1 MGGIKNKLN
10 NKLSN
15 KTLFKVPLWLKGDV
29 RRKSDRGIISDTNP
43 LGSQLPSFS
52 QPSKMLTRNISST
65 RKSTR
70 WSLYASKTIGSLRLV
85 SSKTIGSLRLVSL
98 TKYLAISCFTLA
110 ILSTLILNIISSYSL
125 TNTTSKA
132 EEVSNANTDPSAI
145 SLSFSNATGSCSD
158 TSNPANV
165 CMEIPDG
172 GGIATGGHTVTVNAP
187 SNSDYRLTLS
197 SANNETDLVNG
208 ANRIRSISNPASIST
223 LNDLADKTWGMSIAA
238 SGSVATSSIY
248 GLQSIDNPLVL
259 IDTQSGD
266 GVINNGP
273 AIDMQYGAKV
283 ADPSLMPA
291 GDYSVSVV
299 YTATAIVPP
308 AMLTNLVLNDT
319 LLTGQQKE
327 FAVQGTNLSSTTS
340 VKLCK
345 ADSTCYVADKV
356 MTYPGTAEAETII
369 SFVTPAV
376 NEVGNY
382 DVVVETAGGEAR
394 LNNSL
399 RVVEQS
405 ICRNGDAN
413 SDCQVDID
421 ANMIP
426 VYYDGNNA
434 DGSAIWKTLSSSDI
448 SNNPG
453 KWYDYSQKQWANA
466 VTVASSSLN
475 KYKNK
480 SGVVVDNNNVMGYW
494 VYIPRYAY
502 EVQRPNAVDRV
513 VADEVPLPDNMVNDT
528 WETNSHAIKNDFI
541 IHFEKSTNGI
551 KTPAATCNNLNP
563 TKAQMWRNGTPVE
576 NAGMFDSSILAKDYR
591 TACVNERGISRDYTA
606 SSSSGTTWAT
616 HPAFAWGS
624 MQMNGFW
631 VGKFEATGIE
641 SQLTIKPNQAS
652 LTGSSS
658 NPGGT
663 IGEVYTAAKGVGQYD
678 SNNNGGSPVSG
689 LRQNSHNLSLYKS
702 HMIKNSEWGAT
713 AYLSASYY
721 GAGVGNIARNTVD
734 SIYNVSSSGVKSRT
748 VTGCGANLDTNSFY
762 TRDGTRLTQ
771 SVTQSLTAC
780 SQDVRMA
787 YNGEFGKLAST
798 TNNVYGVYDMNAG
811 GTDMVAANASYSVSR
826 SSTYSSELMSV
837 EAESPYVDLYLNSSI
852 VNRPDWSAYP
862 DVDDG
867 SGIPFSR
874 TFGSDTCTW
883 ESCGGDAL
891 HETLVVQSVGK
902 SAMYSD
908 AAWGGLAGAS
918 FFEKVD
924 PSWDYGSVDNDH
936 SWMNR
941 GGNVTG
947 AATPWSYSADSGGSG
962 RDYMGGATTHVVL
975 FAQ

>member
-1 MGGIKNKLN
+1 MGGIKNKLSS
-10 NKLSN
+10 KLSN
-15 KTLFKVPLWLKGDV
+15 KTIPL
-29 RRKSDRGIISDTNP
+29 SDSRLTSPFSQRGTIEDKQSLP
-43 LGSQLPSFS
+43 LGKGRQMS
-52 QPSKMLTRNISST
+52 IAH
-65 RKSTR
+65 R
-70 WSLYASKTIGSLRLV
+70 WGRY
-85 SSKTIGSLRLVSL
+85 
-98 TKYLAISCFTLA
+98 TKYLSIACLSLA
-110 ILSTLILNIISSYSL
+110 ILSTIGLNIISSYS
-125 TNTTSKA
+125 NTKIISNA
-132 EEVSNANTDPSAI
+132 EEVGSNSNTSTLANDSSSI

-187 SNSDYRLTLS
+187 SDSDYRLTLS
-197 SANNETDLVNG
+197 SANNETDLANG
-208 ANRIRSISNPASIST
+208 SNRIASISNPASIGT
-223 LNDLADKTWGMSIAA
+223 LNDLTDKTWGMSITT
-238 SGSVATSSIY
+238 SGSAAADPIY
-248 GLQSIDNPLVL
+248 GLQPVDNPLIL
-259 IDTQSGD
+259 IDTQSGN
-266 GVINNGP
+266 GVVGVGP
-273 AIDMQYGAKV
+273 AIDVQYGAKV
-283 ADPSLMPA
+283 MDPSLMPA
-291 GDYSVSVV
+291 GSYSADLV

-308 AMLTNLVLNDT
+308 ATLTNLVLNDT

-327 FAVQGTNLSSTTS
+327 FAVQGTNLAMANRVT
-340 VKLCK
+340 LCN
-345 ADSTCYVADKV
+345 ADDPYLCYVTDDV
-356 MTYPGTAEAETII
+356 RTYANTAEAGTII
-369 SFVTPAV
+369 SFVSP
-376 NEVGNY
+376 EVDVAGVY
-382 DVVVETAGGEAR
+382 DVIVRTAGGEAR
-394 LNNSL
+394 LDDSF

-405 ICRNGDAN
+405 ICMNGVNAS

-426 VYYDGNNA
+426 IRYVGNNS
-434 DGSAIWKTLSSSDI
+434 DGSAIWVTVSQNEIDHT
-448 SNNPG
+448 PG
-453 KWYDYSQKQWANA
+453 LWYDYGKKQWANA
-466 VTVASSSLN
+466 VTVTSSSLS

-480 SGVVVDNNNVMGYW
+480 SQVVVDNNDVMGYW

-513 VADEVPLPDNMVNDT
+513 VADEYPLPDNVVNST

-541 IHFEKSTNGI
+541 IHFEKNTDGA
-551 KTPAATCNNLNP
+551 KTPAATCNKLNP
-563 TKAQMWRNGTPVE
+563 TKQQMWQNGASVE

-962 RDYMGGATTHVVL
+962 RVYMGGATTHVVL

>member
-1 MGGIKNKLN
+1 MGGIKNKLS
-10 NKLSN
+10 KLSDKA
-15 KTLFKVPLWLKGDV
+15 KTLLSSLSLTGAVS
-29 RRKSDRGIISDTNP
+29 RRLTEGSPKS
-43 LGSQLPSFS
+43 GSRLPSFS
-52 QPSKMLTRNISST
+52 QPSKMPDGQISNT
-65 RKSTR
+65 RKFNY
-70 WSLYASKTIGSLRLV
+70 WGLYASKPIGSLRPI
-85 SSKTIGSLRLVSL
+85 TF
-98 TKYLAISCFTLA
+98 TKYLGIACLSLA
-110 ILSTLILNIISSYSL
+110 IVSTLILNVISSYS
-125 TNTTSKA
+125 NSNI
-132 EEVSNANTDPSAI
+132 ESNAEPASTALSSDASILANSS
-145 SLSFSNATGSCSD
+145 SLSISFSNATGSCTD

-165 CMEIPDG
+165 CMSIPDG

-187 SNSDYRLTLS
+187 SDSDYRLTLS
-197 SANNETDLVNG
+197 SASNETDLVNG
-208 ANRIRSISNPASIST
+208 ANRITSISNPASIST
-223 LNDLADKTWGMSIAA
+223 LNALADKTWGMSIAA

-248 GLQSIDNPLVL
+248 GLQSIDDPLVL

-273 AIDMQYGAKV
+273 AIDIQYGAKV
-283 ADPSLMPA
+283 VDPSLMPA

-563 TKAQMWRNGTPVE
+563 TKAQMWRNGTSVE

-616 HPAFAWGS
+616 HPAFIWGNT
-624 MQMNGFW
+624 QMNGFW
-631 VGKFEATGIE
+631 VGKFEATGTPWE
-641 SQLTIKPNQAS
+641 LTVKPNQVPVGGDGED
-652 LTGSSS
+652 TGGS
-658 NPGGT
+658 
-663 IGEVYTAAKGVGQYD
+663 IGQMYTATKGVGLYD
-678 SNNNGGSPVSG
+678 SRNVGGSSISG
-689 LRQNSHNLSLYKS
+689 LRQNSHNLSRYTS
-702 HMIKNSEWGAT
+702 HMTNNREWGAT

-721 GAGVGNIARNTVD
+721 GAGANNVARN
-734 SIYNVSSSGVKSRT
+734 NVQSLNDAPSGRSVRG
-748 VTGCGANLDTNSFY
+748 VTGCGSNINSDQFY
-762 TRDGTRLTQ
+762 TYGGTHLNT
-771 SVTQSLTAC
+771 SVISSLTAC
-780 SQDVRMA
+780 DSDLRYS
-787 YNGEFGKLAST
+787 YNGEYGLLAST
-798 TNNVYGVYDMNAG
+798 TNNVYGVYDMSAG
-811 GTDMVAANASYSVSR
+811 GQDYVAANASYSASQSDTVSNE
-826 SSTYSSELMSV
+826 YMQV
-837 EAESPYVDLYLNSSI
+837 EARPPYVDLY
-852 VNRPDWSAYP
+852 VGFAKCPAWSASQYL
-862 DVDDG
+862 
-867 SGIPFSR
+867 
-874 TFGSDTCTW
+874 SDLRACGNDLCTW
-883 ESCGGDAL
+883 ETCGGQAL
-891 HETLVVQSVGK
+891 HETRKAQSV
-902 SAMYSD
+902 ADEYS
-908 AAWGGLAGAS
+908 AAWGNISLAS
-918 FFEKVD
+918 FFEKNDNSPV
-924 PSWDYGSVDNDH
+924 NDH
-936 SWMNR
+936 SWMMR
-941 GGNVTG
+941 GGEVTTSAGLWTSG
-947 AATPWSYSADSGGSG
+947 ADNGADPEWNFGGSST
-962 RDYMGGATTHVVL
+962 RVTLRV
-975 FAQ
+975 Q